1 MENEKEKEKEKYPI
15 YHYDIIQRSDEW
27 FSIRKGKFTASN
39 AQSIGNQGKGL
50 ETYIWQ
56 VLTKK
61 YSDGFDYDYKNDDI
75 QRGVELEEQ
84 AKMVYEIEKEPVT
97 TVGFIE
103 MDEYVGCSP
112 DGLIG
117 DEGGIEIK
125 CPNDTNYMKLL
136 LQGERA
142 IESKYI
148 WQVQM
153 CLLITGRKW
162 WDLDFYNPN
171 FEKNTI
177 IFRLYPDLVK
187 IEKLKVGIERGKN
200 LIKELTNEYNNI
212 IN

>member
-148 WQVQM
+148 WQCQM
-153 CLLITGRKW
+153 FLLVAERSWI
-162 WDLDFYNPN
+162 DFVAYNPN
-171 FEKNTI
+171 FDKNLI
-177 IFRLYPDLVK
+177 VVRMKKDLAMQ
-187 IEKLKVGIERGKN
+187 EKLIVGIEKGKQ
-200 LIKELTNEYNNI
+200 LIKILEQKYAERSL
-212 IN
+212 